1 MHEYTVMSGWRV
13 GMQAEDT
20 TRSGLVVPVGT
31 EREHDALA
39 LIDVQTGRRF
49 WAVPTGAWR
58 LMWPGSGDVVVAVRE
73 EQVIAEEDA
82 PAVKGEEGQYL

>member
-1 MHEYTVMSGWRV
+1 MHDYTVMAGWRV
-13 GMQAEDT
+13 GRQAEDT

-39 LIDVQTGRRF
+39 LIDVESGRRF

-58 LMWPGSGDVVVAVRE
+58 LLWPDSGDVVIAVRE
-73 EQVIAEEDA
+73 DQVIAEED
-82 PAVKGEEGQYL
+82 PPRRGGEEGQYL